1 MKPKFGVAYL
11 TLTQAEPPTMCATVG
26 TDCQKNQVSRST
38 RCRECL
44 ILSATMAQPATSTI
58 PAATIAALLRTNG
71 RLRGSASP
79 HPALSPW
86 RVSIPS
92 QDATATCTPASTMT
106 GRSRKTPQRASTANR
121 QCNVIVR
128 PQLEATWASFNDG
141 HFACQVLGL
150 PNYWFCRGLR

>member
-1 MKPKFGVAYL
+1 MTPKFGVAYL
-11 TLTQAEPPTMCATVG
+11 TLTQAEPLTMCATIG
-26 TDCQKNQVSRST
+26 TDCQKNHVSRST

-44 ILSATMAQPATSTI
+44 ILSAIMAQPATSTI
-58 PAATIAALLRTNG
+58 PAASIAALLRTNG

-92 QDATATCTPASTMT
+92 QDATAACTPASAMT
-106 GRSRKTPQRASTANR
+106 GRSRNAPQRARTANR
-121 QCNVIVR
+121 QWNVMVR
-128 PQLEATWASFNDG
+128 PQVEATWTSFIEG

-150 PNYWFCRGLR
+150 HNY